1 MPARAWRSPAV
12 VRSPKSLAAR
22 GGLVRTFGGLA
33 TFLVLT
39 FLCAGIYLLEDAVAN
54 PLAAQAA
61 ALIFGAFVTALAAI
75 LLFYLIRPKNG
86 APMSRPH
93 QSCHGKLLR
102 NKNLLG
108 EIVAIGPG
116 DRRRQDLVY
125 HRVYRDGS
133 RIRL

>member
-1 MPARAWRSPAV
+1 MPARAWRSPAA
-12 VRSPKSLAAR
+12 VRSCNSLAVR

-61 ALIFGAFVTALAAI
+61 ALIFGAFITALAAI
-75 LLFYLIRPKNG
+75 LLFYIIRPENG
-86 APMSRPH
+86 APTSRPL
-93 QSCHGKLLR
+93 QSRHGELLP
-102 NKNLLG
+102 KKKLLG
-108 EIVAIGPG
+108 EIAVIEPG

-125 HRVYRDGS
+125 QRVYRDRS

>member
-1 MPARAWRSPAV
+1 MPARAWRSPAA
-12 VRSPKSLAAR
+12 VRSCNSLAVR

-61 ALIFGAFVTALAAI
+61 ALIFAAFIIALAAI
-75 LLFYLIRPKNG
+75 LLFYLIRPENG
-86 APMSRPH
+86 APTSRTQQPR
-93 QSCHGKLLR
+93 HGELLP

-108 EIVAIGPG
+108 EIAVIEPG
-116 DRRRQDLVY
+116 DHRREDLVY
-125 HRVYRDGS
+125 QRVYRDRS

>member
-1 MPARAWRSPAV
+1 MPARAWRSSAAA
-12 VRSPKSLAAR
+12 RSPKSLAAR

-61 ALIFGAFVTALAAI
+61 ALIFAAFIIALAAI
-75 LLFYLIRPKNG
+75 LLFYLIRPENG
-86 APMSRPH
+86 APTSRTQQPR
-93 QSCHGKLLR
+93 HGELLP

-116 DRRRQDLVY
+116 DQRRQDLVY
-125 HRVYRDGS
+125 QRVYRDRS

>member
-1 MPARAWRSPAV
+1 MPARAWRSPAA

-39 FLCAGIYLLEDAVAN
+39 FLCGGIYLLEDAVAN

-61 ALIFGAFVTALAAI
+61 ALIFAAFIIALAAI
-75 LLFYLIRPKNG
+75 LLFYLLRPENG
-86 APMSRPH
+86 APTSRTQQPR
-93 QSCHGKLLR
+93 HGELLP

-108 EIVAIGPG
+108 EIVAIRPG
-116 DRRRQDLVY
+116 DQPHQDLLY
-125 HRVYRDGS
+125 QRVYRDRS